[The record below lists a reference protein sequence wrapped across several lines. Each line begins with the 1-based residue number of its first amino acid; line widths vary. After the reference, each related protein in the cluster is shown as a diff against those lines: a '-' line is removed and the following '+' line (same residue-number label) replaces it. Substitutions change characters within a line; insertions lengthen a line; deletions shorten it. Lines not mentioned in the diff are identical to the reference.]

1 MDDDRKKWL
10 WYGIP
15 AVVVLGIVA
24 ALAYGRLHRQA
35 ASQEVAVAEQP
46 ATDANSNEPAIQN
59 PIAPEGTEQP
69 LPPLGES
76 DEAIH
81 QDLVSTVGQPLD
93 SYLVPRDIIRH
104 IVVTVDNLPRK
115 KTAVQ
120 LWPVKPTS
128 GTLSTSG
135 GEDIT
140 LSDNNYAR
148 YAPVMQLL
156 QKTDTKDLVKL
167 YRRYYRLFQEAYV
180 GLGYPNGYFNDRLV
194 QVIDD
199 MLAAPEVQEPIKL
212 TQPGVFYEFADP
224 SLEQLSAGQKV
235 LIRMGPKNAA
245 LVKTKLRELRAEIAR
260 KQG

>member
-15 AVVVLGIVA
+15 IVVVLGVIA
-24 ALAYGRLHRQA
+24 ALVYGRMHRESAQQQA
-35 ASQEVAVAEQP
+35 AVTEQTATP
-46 ATDANSNEPAIQN
+46 ASSDAPTVEN
-59 PIAPEGTEQP
+59 PITPEGDQP

-76 DEAIH
+76 DASIH
-81 QDLVSTVGQPLD
+81 QDLVSTVGKPLD

-120 LWPVKPTS
+120 LWPIKPIS
-128 GTLSTSG
+128 GTLGTSG
-135 GEDIT
+135 GEDVT

-148 YAPVMQLL
+148 YKPVIELL
-156 QKTDTKDLVKL
+156 EKTDTQDIVKL

-199 MLAAPEVQEPIKL
+199 VLATPEVQGPIKL

-224 SLEQLSAGQKV
+224 TLEQLSAGQKT
-235 LIRMGPKNAA
+235 LIRMGPDNAA
-245 LVKTKLRELRAEIAR
+245 IVKKKLRELRAEIAR
-260 KQG
+260 KQN

>member
-1 MDDDRKKWL
+1 MDEDRKKWL

-15 AVVVLGIVA
+15 VVVVLGVIA
-24 ALAYGRLHRQA
+24 ALVYGRMHSQSAQQEA
-35 ASQEVAVAEQP
+35 AVTEQP
-46 ATDANSNEPAIQN
+46 ATQANNEPAIQN
-59 PIAPEGTEQP
+59 PITPESTEQP
-69 LPPLGES
+69 LPPLSES
-76 DEAIH
+76 DDAVH
-81 QDLVSTVGQPLD
+81 QDLLNTVGQPLD

-120 LWPVKPTS
+120 LWPIKPTS

-135 GEDIT
+135 GEEVT
-140 LSDNNYAR
+140 LSENNYAR
-148 YAPVMQLL
+148 YAPVIDLL
-156 QKTDTKDLVKL
+156 QKTDTKDIVKL

-199 MLAAPEVQEPIKL
+199 VLAAPDVQGPIKL

-245 LVKTKLRELRAEIAR
+245 IVKNKLRELRAEITR
-260 KQG
+260 QEQ

>member
-1 MDDDRKKWL
+1 MDEDRKKWL

-15 AVVVLGIVA
+15 VVVAIGIIA
-24 ALAYGRLHRQA
+24 ALYYGRLHRQPEPQEA
-35 ASQEVAVAEQP
+35 AVEQP
-46 ATDANSNEPAIQN
+46 ATAAGPQEPAIQH
-59 PIAPEGTEQP
+59 PIAPENAEQP

-76 DEAIH
+76 DDAIH
-81 QDLVSTVGQPLD
+81 ADLLGTVGKPLD
-93 SYLVPRDIIRH
+93 SYLIPRDIIRH

-120 LWPVKPTS
+120 LWPIKPTS

-140 LSDNNYAR
+140 LSENNYAR
-148 YAPVMQLL
+148 YAPVIQLV
-156 QKTDTKDLVKL
+156 QNTDVKDLVKL

-199 MLAAPEVQEPIKL
+199 VLAAPDVKGPIKL

-224 SLEQLSAGQKV
+224 ELERLSAGQKIM
-235 LIRMGPKNAA
+235 IRMGPQNAA
-245 LVKTKLRELRAEIAR
+245 IVKNKLRELRAEIA
-260 KQG
+260 QDNPA

>member
-1 MDDDRKKWL
+1 
-10 WYGIP
+10 
-15 AVVVLGIVA
+15 
-24 ALAYGRLHRQA
+24 
-35 ASQEVAVAEQP
+35 
-46 ATDANSNEPAIQN
+46 
-59 PIAPEGTEQP
+59 
-69 LPPLGES
+69 
-76 DEAIH
+76 
-81 QDLVSTVGQPLD
+81 
-93 SYLVPRDIIRH
+93 LVPRDIIRH

-148 YAPVMQLL
+148 YAPVIELL
-156 QKTDTKDLVKL
+156 QKADMKDVVKL

-180 GLGYPNGYFNDRLV
+180 GLGYPDGYFNDRLV

-199 MLAAPEVQEPIKL
+199 VLATPDVQGPIKL

-245 LVKTKLRELRAEIAR
+245 LVKSKLRELRSEIAR
-260 KQG
+260 KEG

>member
-1 MDDDRKKWL
+1 MDEDRKKWL

-15 AVVVLGIVA
+15 VVIVLGVIA
-24 ALAYGRLHRQA
+24 ALVYGRLHNQGAQQEA
-35 ASQEVAVAEQP
+35 AVTEQP
-46 ATDANSNEPAIQN
+46 ATPANNEPAIQN
-59 PIAPEGTEQP
+59 PITPESTEQP
-69 LPPLGES
+69 LPPLSES
-76 DEAIH
+76 DEAVH
-81 QDLVSTVGQPLD
+81 QDLLNTVGQPLD
-93 SYLVPRDIIRH
+93 SYLIPRDIIRH

-120 LWPVKPTS
+120 LWPIKPTS

-135 GEDIT
+135 GEEVT
-140 LSDNNYAR
+140 LSENNYAR
-148 YAPVMQLL
+148 YAPVIELL
-156 QKTDTKDLVKL
+156 QKTDTKDIVKL

-199 MLAAPEVQEPIKL
+199 VLAAPDVQGPIKL

-245 LVKTKLRELRAEIAR
+245 IVKNKLRELRAEIAR
-260 KQG
+260 QEQ

>member
-15 AVVVLGIVA
+15 VVVVLGIVA
-24 ALAYGRLHRQA
+24 ALIYGRMHRQA
-35 ASQEVAVAEQP
+35 TPQEAAVTEQP
-46 ATDANSNEPAIQN
+46 ATQAGSNEPAIQN
-59 PIAPEGTEQP
+59 PISPEGGDQA

-76 DEAIH
+76 DDAIH
-81 QDLVSTVGQPLD
+81 QDLVNTIGQPLD

-120 LWPVKPTS
+120 LWPIKPTS

-148 YAPVMQLL
+148 YAPMIQLL

-199 MLAAPEVQEPIKL
+199 MLAAPDVQEPIKL

-245 LVKTKLRELRAEIAR
+245 LVKSKLRELRAEIA
-260 KQG
+260 KKNG

>member
-1 MDDDRKKWL
+1 MDEDRKKWL

-15 AVVVLGIVA
+15 VVVVLGIVA
-24 ALAYGRLHRQA
+24 ALVYGRLHRQA
-35 ASQEVAVAEQP
+35 APQEAAVTEQP
-46 ATDANSNEPAIQN
+46 AEQAGSSEPTIQN
-59 PIAPEGTEQP
+59 PISPAGADQP

-76 DEAIH
+76 DDAIH
-81 QDLVSTVGQPLD
+81 QDLLNTVGKPLD

-104 IVVTVDNLPRK
+104 IVVTIDNLPRK

-120 LWPVKPTS
+120 LWPIKPTS

-148 YAPVMQLL
+148 YAPVIELL
-156 QKTDTKDLVKL
+156 QKTDTKDVVKL

-180 GLGYPNGYFNDRLV
+180 GLGYPDGYFNDRLV

-199 MLAAPEVQEPIKL
+199 VLAAPDVQGPIKL

-224 SLEQLSAGQKV
+224 TLEQLSAGQKA

-245 LVKTKLRELRAEIAR
+245 LVKSKLRELRSEIAR
-260 KQG
+260 KEG